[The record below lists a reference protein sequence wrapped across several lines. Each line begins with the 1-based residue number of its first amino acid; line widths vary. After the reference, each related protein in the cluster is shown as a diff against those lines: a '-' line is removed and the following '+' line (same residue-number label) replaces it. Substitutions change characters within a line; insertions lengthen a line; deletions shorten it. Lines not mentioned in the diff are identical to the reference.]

1 MPIFSFA
8 RAKTTLI
15 YTWYDRIVILWNNG
29 ATSSFSHA
37 KITSIHIAGK
47 LMSISRWPRL
57 LLCQLF
63 AKSCVHLAPS
73 HRPWYGKLK
82 FSVSVGESMTGN
94 AGLNFRI
101 YRYMIE
107 VPFHRKHFQMHSFN
121 KINKIDFEKPCTEVI
136 YLSGNCLVGI
146 SYAILCWQPILP
158 FLLTTNKSLI
168 VMCMSRNYQRKSLG
182 DSILFQSICL
192 ALSSDKMRV

>member
-1 MPIFSFA
+1 M
-8 RAKTTLI
+8 
-15 YTWYDRIVILWNNG
+15 ILLNNG

-63 AKSCVHLAPS
+63 SKSCVHLAQS
-73 HRPWYGKLK
+73 HRLWHSKLK

-94 AGLNFRI
+94 AGLNFRT
-101 YRYMIE
+101 YRYMEE

-121 KINKIDFEKPCTEVI
+121 KVNKIDFVKPCTGVI
-136 YLSGNCLVGI
+136 YFSGNCLDDI
-146 SYAILCWQPILP
+146 SYATLCWQPIVP
-158 FLLTTNKSLI
+158 FLLTTNNSLI
-168 VMCMSRNYQRKSLG
+168 VMCISQNYQRKGLG
-182 DSILFQSICL
+182 DSMLFQSICP
-192 ALSSDKMRV
+192 AVTPR